1 MARRSSLALLVLV
14 ALLAFGAA
22 ACGGGDDSVP
32 SDAVAVVD
40 GEAIPTSTY
49 NALLAQAR
57 RTFQQQKRDFPK
69 AGTAERKQLTDE
81 AVKYL
86 VQREQFEQQA
96 ADRSLKITDADV
108 EKRLKQIKQQYF
120 GGDEKKYATQLKQQG
135 LTDAQVRSDVRAQ
148 IVSQKLFNSVTK
160 DVKVTDADVKA
171 YYEKNKAQ
179 YGTPEQR
186 DVRHILIA
194 EKKKSGQV
202 DYAKSKTLADRI
214 YNQLKA
220 GGNFAALAKK
230 YSEDPGSKDNGGKL
244 TISKGQTVAPF
255 DQTAFLLEK
264 GQISRPVRTE
274 YGYHIIEPLSAVKP
288 AKTQPLD
295 KNLKDQIRQQ
305 LLTTKR
311 NTAMT
316 KWAGD
321 LEKKYKEKIDYATGF
336 APAAAAGG
344 NTGTTTNG

>member
-32 SDAVAVVD
+32 ADAVAVVD

-49 NALLAQAR
+49 NTLLAQAK

-96 ADRSLKITDADV
+96 ADRNLKITDADV

-120 GGDEKKYATQLKQQG
+120 GGDEKKYANQLKQQG
-135 LTDAQVRSDVRAQ
+135 LTDAQVRSDVRGQ
-148 IVSQKLFNSVTK
+148 IVSEKLFNSVTK
-160 DVKVTDADVKA
+160 DVKVTDADVKS

-179 YGTPEQR
+179 FGTPEQR
-186 DVRHILIA
+186 DVRHIL
-194 EKKKSGQV
+194 V
-202 DYAKSKTLADRI
+202 KTKAQADKI
-214 YNQLKA
+214 YGQLKS
-220 GGNFAALAKK
+220 GGNFAALAKQF
-230 YSEDPGSKDNGGKL
+230 SQDTGSKDNGGKL

-255 DQTAFLLEK
+255 DQTAFLLPVN
-264 GQISRPVRTE
+264 QISRPVKTE
-274 YGYHIIEPLSAVKP
+274 YGYHIIQPLSAVKD
-288 AKTQPLD
+288 ATTKPLD
-295 KNLKDQIRQQ
+295 KTLRDQIRQQ
-305 LLTTKR
+305 LLSTKR
-311 NTAMT
+311 EAAMNTWI
-316 KWAGD
+316 KD
-321 LEKKYKEKIDYATGF
+321 LPKEYDGKVSYAEGF
-336 APAAAAGG
+336 APTASNGS
-344 NTGTTTNG
+344 GTTTGETN